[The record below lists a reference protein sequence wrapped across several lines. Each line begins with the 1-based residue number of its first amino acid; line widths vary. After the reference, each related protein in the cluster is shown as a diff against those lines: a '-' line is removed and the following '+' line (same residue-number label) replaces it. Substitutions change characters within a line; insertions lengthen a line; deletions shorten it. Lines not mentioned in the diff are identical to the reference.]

1 MPHDPAVFALLD
13 EPSVRAALRGRD
25 LSLRLLAPSFPAL
38 GVGTLRVLRVKDVD
52 GEVELVVGY
61 DRYERRAD

>member
-1 MPHDPAVFALLD
+1 MVQDPSAFALLD
-13 EPSVRAALRGRD
+13 ECVVRAALRDRD
-25 LSLRLLAPSFPAL
+25 LRFRLLAPAFPAL
-38 GVGTLRVLRVKDVD
+38 GVGVLRVLRAKEID